1 MKNESLNATSKEVK
15 KNSFRIRP
23 LVVTAILSAVS
34 FILQL
39 LEFSVPLV
47 PEFLKFDFS
56 DLPALL
62 CAFALGPQ
70 WGVAVCF
77 IKNLFHLTVTGTMG
91 IGELSNFI
99 LAAVFTAAAG
109 AIYMRAKTRKGA
121 IAASLGG
128 SVLCAVFSLAS
139 NYFLI
144 YPLYM
149 KVLLPKETLLAMYEE
164 ILPLNGNL
172 FACLAVFNLPFT
184 LIKCLLVSLIVFFIY
199 KPLSP
204 VLKGKG

>member
-1 MKNESLNATSKEVK
+1 MNSVSEKTK
-15 KNSFRIRP
+15 KRSFKLRN
-23 LVVTAILSAVS
+23 LVVAAILSAVS

-70 WGVAVCF
+70 WGVAVSLV
-77 IKNLFHLTVTGTMG
+77 KNILHFTVTGTMG

-99 LAAVFTAAAG
+99 LAAVFTAVAG
-109 AIYMRAKTRKGA
+109 AIYMLGKSRKKA
-121 IAASLGG
+121 ILASVIG
-128 SVLCAVFSLAS
+128 SVVCALFSLVS

-149 KVLLPKETLLAMYEE
+149 KVLLPKEALLAMYEE
-164 ILPLNGNL
+164 ILPLGGNL

-204 VLKGKG
+204 VIKGKG